1 MNFTAELIGTGR
13 TTTGLQVPEEVVKGL
28 GGDGR
33 PKVTVTLNGF
43 VFRSSIARMG
53 GDYWL
58 GVSAERREAAGVAAG
73 DVLDVQVELDVEER
87 TVDVPADL
95 AGELEADAGAK
106 AFWDTLSYSRRR
118 WFVLSVEGA
127 KQPETRRRRVAR
139 AMELLGQRRSG

>member
-1 MNFTAELIGTGR
+1 MNFTAELIGTGK
-13 TTTGLQVPEEVVKGL
+13 TATGLQVPEELVKGL
-28 GGDGR
+28 GGGGR

-73 DVLDVQVELDVEER
+73 DVLDVQVELDLEER

-95 AGELEADAGAK
+95 AGELEADTEAK

-127 KQPETRRRRVAR
+127 KQAETRSRRVAR
-139 AMELLGQRRSG
+139 AMELLRQRRSG